1 MRAALTYAVI
11 GAVALNQHGYQ
22 RFTSDIDILLS
33 PAGLELFR
41 AELVGRGY
49 RPAFEGAR
57 KKFRATSENVPIEI
71 ITAGE
76 YPGDGKP
83 KAIVFPDPALVA
95 VEIGGV
101 KTVNLEKLVELK
113 LASGLSGMDR
123 LRDLADVQDLIRI
136 LGLSAEFAERIDDSV
151 RAAYRD
157 LWDGVQ
163 RAREQKRGA
172 GFRGLKRRNLL
183 HRINLELIMTYVL
196 ELKPEVARKLEA
208 RAARKGVKPEEIVE
222 ELLTEAA
229 PETEHGII
237 SDEQFQASKQKIFTK
252 YARAFEVLAEGAK

>member
-1 MRAALTYAVI
+1 MPATLDFAQILADPTETYQEGLRFFRGEGLMNQTLKQLARDLDERGIDYAVI

-33 PAGLELFR
+33 PAGLERFR

-57 KKFRATSENVPIEI
+57 KKFRATAENVPLEI

-83 KAIVFPDPALVA
+83 KAIVFPDPALVS

-163 RAREQKRGA
+163 RAREQK
-172 GFRGLKRRNLL
+172 
-183 HRINLELIMTYVL
+183 
-196 ELKPEVARKLEA
+196 EA
-208 RAARKGVKPEEIVE
+208 P
-222 ELLTEAA
+222 
-229 PETEHGII
+229 
-237 SDEQFQASKQKIFTK
+237 D
-252 YARAFEVLAEGAK
+252 FEG

>member
-1 MRAALTYAVI
+1 MSATLDFAQILANPTETYQEGLRFFRGEGLMNQTLKQLAHDLDARGIDYAVI

-33 PAGLELFR
+33 PAGLERFR

-49 RPAFEGAR
+49 YEGAR
-57 KKFRATSENVPIEI
+57 KKFRATSENVPLEI

-113 LASGLSGMDR
+113 LASGATGLGR
-123 LRDLADVQDLIRI
+123 RRDLGDVQELIRV
-136 LGLSAEFAERIDDSV
+136 LELDAEFAEKIDDSV
-151 RAAYRD
+151 RALYLE
-157 LWDGVQ
+157 LWDELR
-163 RAREQKRGA
+163 RAREQS
-172 GFRGLKRRNLL
+172 
-183 HRINLELIMTYVL
+183 
-196 ELKPEVARKLEA
+196 EA
-208 RAARKGVKPEEIVE
+208 P
-222 ELLTEAA
+222 
-229 PETEHGII
+229 
-237 SDEQFQASKQKIFTK
+237 D
-252 YARAFEVLAEGAK
+252 YEG

>member
-1 MRAALTYAVI
+1 MPATLDFVQILANPTETYQEGLRFFRGEGLMNQTLKQLARDLDARGIDYAVI
-11 GAVALNQHGYQ
+11 DAVALNQHGHQ

-33 PAGLELFR
+33 PDGLERFR

-49 RPAFEGAR
+49 HPAYEGAR

-136 LGLSAEFAERIDDSV
+136 LGLNAEFAEKIDDSV

-157 LWDGVQ
+157 LWDGVR
-163 RAREQKRGA
+163 RAREQIK
-172 GFRGLKRRNLL
+172 
-183 HRINLELIMTYVL
+183 
-196 ELKPEVARKLEA
+196 
-208 RAARKGVKPEEIVE
+208 
-222 ELLTEAA
+222 A
-229 PETEHGII
+229 PDYE
-237 SDEQFQASKQKIFTK
+237 D
-252 YARAFEVLAEGAK
+252 

>member
-1 MRAALTYAVI
+1 MPAPLDFQQILANPTATYDEGLRFFRGEGLMNQTLRQLARDLDARGIAYAVI

-22 RFTSDIDILLS
+22 RFTSDIDILLT
-33 PAGLELFR
+33 PDGLERFR

-57 KKFRATSENVPIEI
+57 KKFRATAENVPLEI

-95 VEIGGV
+95 VEIDGV
-101 KTVNLEKLVELK
+101 KTVNLGKLVELK

-136 LGLSAEFAERIDDSV
+136 LGLDAAFSEKIDASV
-151 RAAYRD
+151 RDAYRD
-157 LWDGVQ
+157 LWDGVR
-163 RAREQKRGA
+163 RAREQ
-172 GFRGLKRRNLL
+172 
-183 HRINLELIMTYVL
+183 
-196 ELKPEVARKLEA
+196 
-208 RAARKGVKPEEIVE
+208 
-222 ELLTEAA
+222 TEA
-229 PETEHGII
+229 P
-237 SDEQFQASKQKIFTK
+237 DFD
-252 YARAFEVLAEGAK
+252 R